1 MWRTGHHV
9 AAVTTKEITAVTLT
23 WKERKPS
30 TPGFTVHHQPSFM
43 IRELLFFYFSV
54 LVKEVSLHLPTFY
67 IRDSLTFPE
76 LFWDC
81 IEFTCVRH
89 VDREEQSELLY
100 L

>member
-1 MWRTGHHV
+1 MVVEDRPPRCGRDNKRDYSSYVNMEGEETIHPRIHCSS
-9 AAVTTKEITAVTLT
+9 
-23 WKERKPS
+23 S
-30 TPGFTVHHQPSFM
+30 TVLHDQGDH
-43 IRELLFFYFSV
+43 YFSV

-89 VDREEQSELLY
+89 VDRVRIEGRTK
-100 L
+100 